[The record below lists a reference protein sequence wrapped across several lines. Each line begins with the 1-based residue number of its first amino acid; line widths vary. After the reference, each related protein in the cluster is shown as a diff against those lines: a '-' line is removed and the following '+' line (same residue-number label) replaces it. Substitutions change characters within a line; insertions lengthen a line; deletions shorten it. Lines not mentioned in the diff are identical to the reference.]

1 MMRRLHVK
9 ASIAGSAIGWILA
22 GILLAGA
29 GAAYAQTPPPPPAAP
44 INLSPAPSAAEGDS
58 TVVAELTV
66 TAPLLGPALW
76 KVSRG
81 DSEVVILGGLTPL
94 PHVQTWDSSRLERA
108 LAQSNVLLVPPS
120 GRIPVIEAA
129 GFALRALA
137 VRQPLGRSLETS
149 LPPALRARFIAERES
164 LGLGPKAYAHW
175 KPAAAGFLLIGDFRR
190 KTGLSNE
197 KPASTV
203 VHMADA
209 RHVRVK
215 RVTSYHLG
223 ELFTSLTRLSPEQQN
238 ACLADEL
245 DAIDFERAHART
257 SAEAWAKGDAIAA
270 RAGSSGPILDRCA
283 ALLSSYG
290 AVLERGT
297 ADFTAAI
304 QDELKRPGKAVAVID
319 LRYLLRANG
328 VLDRLQASGATITV
342 PKD

>member
-1 MMRRLHVK
+1 LAPIGRFFGAVLAAV
-9 ASIAGSAIGWILA
+9 IVSALPA
-22 GILLAGA
+22 F
-29 GAAYAQTPPPPPAAP
+29 AQTPPPAIAPPA
-44 INLSPAPSAAEGDS
+44 SEAEGDS
-58 TVVAELTV
+58 VVVAELV
-66 TAPLLGPALW
+66 VNAPLLGPAIW

-81 DSEVVILGGLTPL
+81 DSEVFILGGLTPL
-94 PHVQTWDSSRLERA
+94 PHVQTWDSGRLERA
-108 LAQSNVLLVPPS
+108 LAQSDALLVPPS
-120 GRIPVIEAA
+120 GRIPVVEAA

-137 VRQPLGRSLETS
+137 VRQPLGRSLEGS
-149 LPPALRARFIAERES
+149 LPPALRARFVAERES
-164 LGLGPKAYAHW
+164 LGLAPKTYAHW

-215 RVTSYHLG
+215 RVASYHLG
-223 ELFTSLTRLSPEQQN
+223 ELFTSLTRLSNDQQN

-245 DAIDFERAHART
+245 DAIDFERAHAAAA
-257 SAEAWAKGDAIAA
+257 AEAWAKGDAAGA
-270 RAGSSGPILDRCA
+270 RAAGSGPILDRCA

-290 AVLERGT
+290 GVLERGT

-304 QDELKRPGKAVAVID
+304 EDELKHPGKAVAVID

-328 VLDRLQASGATITV
+328 VLDRLQAHGATISV
-342 PKD
+342 PRD

>member
-1 MMRRLHVK
+1 MGV
-9 ASIAGSAIGWILA
+9 AA
-22 GILLAGA
+22 GILAALALAGGPMA
-29 GAAYAQTPPPPPAAP
+29 RAQPPIPPPLAAAAPAATD
-44 INLSPAPSAAEGDS
+44 GDS
-58 TVVAELTV
+58 VVVSELIV
-66 TAPLLGPALW
+66 NAPLLGPALW
-76 KVSRG
+76 KVTRG
-81 DSEVVILGGLTPL
+81 DSEVVVLGGLTPL
-94 PHVQTWDSSRLERA
+94 PHIQTWDSGRLERI
-108 LAQSNVLLVPPS
+108 LDRSSELLVPPS
-120 GRIPVIEAA
+120 GRIPALQAA

-149 LPPALRARFIAERES
+149 LPPTLRDRFVATRES

-209 RHVRVK
+209 RHIKVR
-215 RVTSYHLG
+215 RVVNYHLG

-238 ACLADEL
+238 ACLTDEL
-245 DAIDFERAHART
+245 DAIDFERAHAKAG
-257 SAEAWAKGDAIAA
+257 AEAWAHGDLAGA
-270 RAGSSGPILDRCA
+270 RAAGSGPILDRCA

-304 QDELKRPGKAVAVID
+304 EDALKRPGKAVAVID
-319 LRYLLRANG
+319 LRYLVRANG
-328 VLDRLQASGATITV
+328 VLDRLKAAGATISV
-342 PKD
+342 PKE